1 MLALER
7 PVVYALGALVVV
19 LVGVLGVKNAQSR
32 TPMQNDIAV
41 ACFDRVKEL
50 ETEVR
55 ALREQL
61 RVQSWR
67 QNSSGATVARSTL
80 APSAGAARR
89 ITNGRTLTESCAP
102 PFSFDDHGIK
112 NFKPTCLGPEDQNSC
127 ATPYGYTSGGIK
139 LYKPNCLEQPSS
151 LTVCDPPFEYDTH
164 GVKSFKPACL

>member
-7 PVVYALGALVVV
+7 PVVYVLGTLVAVF
-19 LVGVLGVKNAQSR
+19 VGVLGVKSAQSR

-61 RVQSWR
+61 RAQSVR
-67 QNSSGATVARSTL
+67 QSNPGVSVAHSSPA
-80 APSAGAARR
+80 AGVGHRMS
-89 ITNGRTLTESCAP
+89 GRALVESCAP

-112 NFKPTCLGPEDQNSC
+112 NFKPTCLGSDDLNSC
-127 ATPYGYTSGGIK
+127 TTPYMYTSGGIK
-139 LYKPNCLEQPSS
+139 LYKPNCLDQSPSM
-151 LTVCDPPFEYDTH
+151 TVCDPPFEYDAH